1 MRLKRWI
8 ILVMIL
14 PLIVQVDANPIA
26 LVHRAY
32 ISAETLSV
40 RMTLDAAEIEGVFQF
55 HSAMPKDDFWGKA
68 DIEIEIPIWI
78 PSAAS
83 ERGPLAQQFIQA
95 YREPAYHDFEK
106 TDRSAW
112 DAAIGFK
119 FRIGKQDVPP
129 VSFGVLKPAAVRSAW
144 RREGYFCVIV
154 TVMVPP
160 RLLAAKFFGGAA
172 ETTISYRQPLRRAHF
187 SSEFF
192 YVPTFDDLP
201 SGNSTADIK
210 QYSMHLKNVSGS
222 ILNIGETKINAGYSA
237 VLPLAHHRPVVFQ
250 VSAK

>member
-1 MRLKRWI
+1 ML
-8 ILVMIL
+8 L
-14 PLIVQVDANPIA
+14 PLIGRVDANPIA

-40 RMTLDAAEIEGVFQF
+40 RMTPVAAEIEGVFQF

-83 ERGPLAQQFIQA
+83 ERDPLTQQFLQA
-95 YREPAYHDFEK
+95 YSEPAYHGFEK

-119 FRIGKQDVPP
+119 FRIGKQEVPP
-129 VSFGVLKPAAVRSAW
+129 VTFGVLKPASVRSAW
-144 RREGYFCVIV
+144 RREGYLCVIV

-160 RLLAAKFFGGAA
+160 RLLAAKFFGGSAKA
-172 ETTISYRQPLRRAHF
+172 TISYRQPLRRNLS

-201 SGNSTADIK
+201 SGSSTDDLK
-210 QYSMHLKNVSGS
+210 QYSMHLKNASGS

-237 VLPLAHHRPVVFQ
+237 VLPLAHHRPVMFQ